1 MKKYY
6 VLLVI
11 ILLITF
17 IGVACNSISSNLSSN
32 STTKKTEPLI
42 ETPTINVNYYNAT
55 LVTEPA
61 SISPNKPVK
70 LVFSV
75 QDYLTQDVGLKD
87 LEIVHEKPM
96 HLIIISEDL
105 FYFNHIHPQPTAD
118 NSIFTVETEFPLAG
132 KYRLYLDYSPKRVGH
147 RLGRIELVVP
157 GATPSPVPLVADK
170 EDTHSSGG
178 VKVTFKPEKPLQSN
192 DAVTLN
198 FIVTDEKTGQPV
210 TDIEPYLGAFA
221 HFNIVNQGHT
231 EYLHAHPLKEA
242 ESPNERSGPEIGTRT
257 IFPTPGLYKIWAQFQ
272 RKGKVIVVP
281 FVVNVAEGKPK
292 ENAVVAKADDGVQ
305 KLKITVGENGFQPA
319 SLQLKPGI
327 PTQITFLRTDEKN
340 CAHEILFE
348 ELGIRKDLPLG
359 KEILVE
365 FTPTKPEYDFSCGMG
380 MLHGTVLV
388 KN

>member
-6 VLLVI
+6 VLLIV
-11 ILLITF
+11 ILLTAL
-17 IGVACNSISSNLSSN
+17 IGVACSSKVSN
-32 STTKKTEPLI
+32 PLI
-42 ETPTINVNYYNAT
+42 NKVDPTTEKPTVNVNYYNAT
-55 LVTEPA
+55 LVTEPS
-61 SISPNKPVK
+61 SISANKPIK

-105 FYFNHIHPQPTAD
+105 SYFNHIHPQPTAD
-118 NSIFTVETEFPLAG
+118 NSIFTVETEFPAAG
-132 KYRLYLDYSPKRVGH
+132 RYRLYLDYSPKRVGH

-157 GATPSPVPLVADK
+157 GTAPAPVPLVADK
-170 EDTHSSGG
+170 EDTHSSDG
-178 VKVTFKPEKPLQSN
+178 VKVTFKPEKALQSN

-198 FIVTDEKTGQPV
+198 FIITDEKTGQPV

-242 ESPNERSGPEIGTRT
+242 ESPDERGGPEIGTRT

-281 FVVNVAEGKPK
+281 FIVNVAEGKPK
-292 ENAVVAKADDGVQ
+292 AEAVIAKADDGVQ
-305 KLKITVGENGFQPA
+305 KLKVTVGENGFQPA

-327 PTQITFLRTDEKN
+327 NTQITFLRTDDKTCGKEV
-340 CAHEILFE
+340 LFE
-348 ELGIRKDLPLG
+348 ELGIRKELPLG
-359 KEILVE
+359 KEVLVE
-365 FTPTKPEYDFSCGMG
+365 FTPTKSEYGFSCGMG

>member
-1 MKKYY
+1 MKKHY
-6 VLLVI
+6 
-11 ILLITF
+11 ILLIIILVITF
-17 IGVACNSISSNLSSN
+17 LAMACNSSIGSQPQNN
-32 STTKKTEPLI
+32 KVEPV
-42 ETPTINVNYYNAT
+42 ESPSVNVNYYNAT

-61 SISPNKPVK
+61 EIVPNKPVK

-75 QDYLTQDVGLKD
+75 QDYLTKDVVLKD

-105 FYFNHIHPQPTAD
+105 SYFDHIHPIPTAD
-118 NSIFTVETEFPLAG
+118 NSIFTVDAEFPHSG

-147 RLGRIELVVP
+147 RLGRIELTVS
-157 GATPSPVPLVADK
+157 GTPAPPVPLVADK
-170 EDTHSSGG
+170 EDTHSAGG
-178 VKVTFKPEKPLQSN
+178 VKLTFKPEKPLKAN

-198 FIVTDEKTGQPV
+198 FIAADEKTSQPV

-221 HFNIVNQGHT
+221 HFNIANQGHT

-242 ESPNERSGPEIGTRT
+242 ESPDERGGPEIGTRT

-272 RKGKVIVVP
+272 RKGKVIVIP
-281 FVVNVAEGKPK
+281 FVVSVAEGKPK
-292 ENAVVAKADDGVQ
+292 EEAVVAKADAGVQ
-305 KLKITVGENGFQPA
+305 RLKVTVGENGFQPA

-327 PTQITFLRTDEKN
+327 PAQITFLRTDDKTCGKEV
-340 CAHEILFE
+340 LFE

-365 FTPTKPEYDFSCGMG
+365 FTPNKPEYDFSCGMG
-380 MLHGTVLV
+380 MLHGTAIV